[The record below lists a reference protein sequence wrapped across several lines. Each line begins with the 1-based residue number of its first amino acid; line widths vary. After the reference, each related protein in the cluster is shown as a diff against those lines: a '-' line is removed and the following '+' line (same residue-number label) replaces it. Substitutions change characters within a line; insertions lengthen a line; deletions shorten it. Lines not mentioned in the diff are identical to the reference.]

1 MKINVFCGKDNKVVT
16 MTKEQV
22 VGFSILHEQFKT
34 VYGDSGDAAVALE
47 AGNEIESGDAA
58 VVSLEAGNEIESGA
72 LEQLLVILGDGS
84 LLRKATPVQ
93 LQRVGLVAHYLEC
106 REVLHSV
113 YREMERRIHETST
126 FAEMR
131 MVLNIFDHEAVS
143 SDKIEEIK
151 ERVA

>member
-1 MKINVFCGKDNKVVT
+1 MKISVFCGKDNRAVT

-22 VGFSILHEQFKT
+22 IAFSILHEQFKT
-34 VYGDSGDAAVALE
+34 VYGDDSGDV
-47 AGNEIESGDAA
+47 A

-113 YREMERRIHETST
+113 YVEMERRIHETST

-151 ERVA
+151 ERVG

>member
-1 MKINVFCGKDNKVVT
+1 MKISVFCGKDNRAVT

-22 VGFSILHEQFKT
+22 IAFSILHEQFKT
-34 VYGDSGDAAVALE
+34 VYGDDSGDV
-47 AGNEIESGDAA
+47 A

-113 YREMERRIHETST
+113 YKEMERRIHETST

-151 ERVA
+151 ERVG